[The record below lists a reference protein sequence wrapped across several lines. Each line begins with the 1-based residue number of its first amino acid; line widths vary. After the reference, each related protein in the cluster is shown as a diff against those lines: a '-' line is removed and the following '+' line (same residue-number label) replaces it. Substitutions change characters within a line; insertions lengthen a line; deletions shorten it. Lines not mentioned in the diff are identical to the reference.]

1 MDPAP
6 SELVHR
12 ACDLFSRTYAT
23 RPTGG
28 GSAPGRVNLI
38 GDHTDYAG
46 GLALPVAIDRACV
59 VVGASR
65 GLAEGALRVVSTD
78 AIGPVPIDDLRT
90 GQPRGWWSYPQGV
103 AAMFAREGLLG
114 AGLGLDLAI
123 ASDVPPGSGL
133 GSSTALE
140 VATATCLEALLGVAL
155 DPMEKA
161 RLCQRAEHE
170 FAGVPCGLMDQGTA
184 CLGRAGHALRMDFAS
199 GEVSPVPLPAEL
211 RVVIVN
217 SGVRHALGDGAY
229 ARLHAAAQRARAA
242 LGDPRL
248 REDLPIVAEECPQ
261 LDAPGREVAEHVRS
275 ENRRVVRCEAA
286 WRAGDWSELLAAIRQ
301 SHASM
306 RDRLGASCPQLECI
320 VQAIGTDSDREWA
333 ARVTGAGFGGCVVVV
348 GRGFSRRDV
357 AQRVA
362 GAFAGVFGRTPEMWE
377 VRAASGAE
385 PVRGLV

>member
-1 MDPAP
+1 M
-6 SELVHR
+6 
-12 ACDLFSRTYAT
+12 
-23 RPTGG
+23 
-28 GSAPGRVNLI
+28 
-38 GDHTDYAG
+38 
-46 GLALPVAIDRACV
+46 
-59 VVGASR
+59 
-65 GLAEGALRVVSTD
+65 
-78 AIGPVPIDDLRT
+78 
-90 GQPRGWWSYPQGV
+90 
-103 AAMFAREGLLG
+103 
-114 AGLGLDLAI
+114 
-123 ASDVPPGSGL
+123 
-133 GSSTALE
+133 
-140 VATATCLEALLGVAL
+140 
-155 DPMEKA
+155 
-161 RLCQRAEHE
+161 
-170 FAGVPCGLMDQGTA
+170 
-184 CLGRAGHALRMDFAS
+184 
-199 GEVSPVPLPAEL
+199 
-211 RVVIVN
+211 
-217 SGVRHALGDGAY
+217 
-229 ARLHAAAQRARAA
+229 
-242 LGDPRL
+242 
-248 REDLPIVAEECPQ
+248 AEECPQ